1 MNSLQDF
8 KFGCV
13 DFRLT
18 YPVTDQD
25 DAVVEFLQS
34 FQIFVCEVRISLFKG
49 IIDLVF
55 PESFTGRVIPEDFLS
70 FFKFYTIWRS
80 NKKNFT

>member
-8 KFGCV
+8 KFGRV

-25 DAVVEFLQS
+25 DAVVEFLQN
-34 FQIFVCEVRISLFKG
+34 FQIFVCEVRIFLFKG

-55 PESFTGRVIPEDFLS
+55 PGSFTGRVIPEDFLP
-70 FFKFYTIWRS
+70 FS
-80 NKKNFT
+80 NFLIAPVFQSK